1 MLILAKISF
10 VLVGLLL
17 SASLVQYV
25 GSKGGI
31 RRRRDV
37 LGLAIY
43 EMEQEQIRIEEQKER
58 KQEADRIQK
67 TKVFYMDVR
76 VTHGSAFGGFCATM
90 NDGRRKKGLV
100 RLDEILL
107 YGKHPS
113 GKEFT
118 YYIEDQNIE
127 IGATDDPDT
136 LLIRSSDNSQFEIRQ
151 IGQGRDEGSRVE
163 NALIHRDIQYYII
176 LESKHEISLK
186 AVKGC

>member
-1 MLILAKISF
+1 MIILAKISF
-10 VLVGLLL
+10 VLAAFLLAAGFIQYFA
-17 SASLVQYV
+17 SA
-25 GSKGGI
+25 GNI
-31 RRRRDV
+31 RRGQD
-37 LGLAIY
+37 LLNMSIY
-43 EMEQEQIRIEEQKER
+43 EMEQEQMRIAKQEEQK
-58 KQEADRIQK
+58 KEADRIQK
-67 TKVFYMDVR
+67 TKVFHMDIR
-76 VTHGSAFGGFCATM
+76 ITHGSAFGGFCATM

-136 LLIRSSDNSQFEIRQ
+136 LLIRSSDGSQFEIRQ

-163 NALIHRDIQYYII
+163 NAFIQRDIQYYVI